1 MLDILARSGCVVA
14 VMAGHDHDGGYH
26 HQDQD
31 GIHHITLS
39 SPLLCEEGEVAYGT
53 VGVTNEA
60 LQWKWYGDHQHIPS
74 TLNID
79 FCRNV

>member
-1 MLDILARSGCVVA
+1 MLDILVRSGCVVA

-31 GIHHITLS
+31 GIHHLTLS
-39 SPLLCEEGEVAYGT
+39 SPLLCEEGEMAYGT

-60 LQWKWYGDHQHIPS
+60 LQWKWYGDYQPIPS

-79 FCRNV
+79 FCRNI